1 MSRMQTLLLI
11 LSLFSLITFSVSCKK
26 DNGDSY
32 TIQGYVID
40 QVTRKPV
47 GNATIC
53 IGFLPFCDGLDEYLF
68 SYGNTVNS
76 EPNGSFILKVDKL
89 LIDDPDHRCSYIF
102 SKMYGYIGSSYFP
115 APQGG
120 VLTDTIELYHPATLN
135 IHVMNDTISNNID
148 EVQVR
153 LAGVSFRNYPKFVGT
168 VDLMGRPTIMKI
180 CKGRNFDTTF
190 VFTNVWGNLK
200 YYVTAGADYS
210 YYSSPNQVYSV
221 KLIPDSTSEILIK
234 F

>member
-1 MSRMQTLLLI
+1 MKTLLLI
-11 LSLFSLITFSVSCKK
+11 LSLFSLITISVSCKK

-53 IGFLPFCDGLDEYLF
+53 IGFLPFCDGLTEYLV

-76 EPNGSFILKVDKL
+76 KPNGSFILKVDKL
-89 LIDDPDHRCSYIF
+89 LFDEYGHLCSRIF
-102 SKMYGYIGSSYFP
+102 SKMDGYIGSSYFP
-115 APQGG
+115 VPQGV
-120 VLTDTIELYHPATLN
+120 VLTDTIELYHSATLN

-153 LAGVSFRNYPKFVGT
+153 LAGERFRSYPKFVGT
-168 VDLMGRPTIMKI
+168 VDLRSRPTIMKI

-190 VFTNVWGNLK
+190 VFTNVWGNLI
-200 YYVTAGADYS
+200 YYISVGPDYFS
-210 YYSSPNQVYSV
+210 TNQAYSV

>member
-1 MSRMQTLLLI
+1 MKTLLLI
-11 LSLFSLITFSVSCKK
+11 LCLFSLITISVSCKK
-26 DNGDSY
+26 DNSF

-53 IGFLPFCDGLDEYLF
+53 IGFLPFCDGLTEYLV

-76 EPNGSFILKVDKL
+76 KPNGSFILKVDKL
-89 LIDDPDHRCSYIF
+89 LFDEYGQFCSRIF
-102 SKMYGYIGSSYFP
+102 SKMDGYIGSSYFP
-115 APQGG
+115 VEQGG

-148 EVQVR
+148 EVQVH
-153 LAGVSFRNYPKFVGT
+153 LSGEKFRSYPKFVGT
-168 VDLMGRPTIMKI
+168 VDLYRHPTIMKI

-200 YYVTAGADYS
+200 YYISVGPDYS
-210 YYSSPNQVYSV
+210 SSNQFYSV